1 MTTTFALSYDSG
13 NPLKVE
19 ADALILPIRTDE
31 SGKLLFAGAVSDAN
45 ASLKGELKQLAA
57 DAHFTGKP
65 GSRLV
70 VPTVGRMKARRV
82 VLTGIGS
89 AETVDAE
96 TLRRAWGVAVTAA
109 RDAGAKRLVSA
120 LPEDGD
126 AAVLLEGAVQG
137 VLLGLYHFQT
147 YYGTVKNEKPLHRI
161 EAISFVDKRLEEA
174 AAADA
179 LKRGAALAD
188 AVNLARDLTHEPGGV
203 LTPARVAEL
212 AKEISKK
219 AGLSCE
225 IFGPKELAKM
235 GADAILTVGKGSAN
249 EPRMIHLTYK
259 PKNAR
264 KGIRSIGLVGKC
276 ITFDTGGYSIKPA
289 DAMLDMKG
297 DMAGGAAVIGAMTAL
312 KALGCPYEVHGVI
325 CAAEN
330 MISGDAFRP
339 DDIIIGMNGVTMEIL
354 STDAEGRLVLSDGL
368 VYTSKQGV
376 GEMIDLATLTGAK
389 VVALGEETTALYAN
403 RDDLANNLLASAK
416 RAGELMWRMPLT
428 EALEAQIKSDIADIK
443 NTGGRPGGSITAALF
458 LQHFSEGL
466 PWAHLDIAGANR
478 TKTGRA
484 YTPKGTTGVGVRTLL
499 DYLTEGA
506 EA

>member
-1 MTTTFALSYDSG
+1 MPFTLSYDTG
-13 NPLKVE
+13 NPLKAE
-19 ADALILPIRTDE
+19 ADALILPIRTDA
-31 SGKLLFAGAVSDAN
+31 SGELVFAGTTAEADSA
-45 ASLKGELKQLAA
+45 LKGELRQLAA
-57 DAHFTGKP
+57 DARFTGKP
-65 GSRLV
+65 GSCLV

-89 AETVDAE
+89 SETLEAE
-96 TLRRAWGVAVTAA
+96 TLRKAWGAA
-109 RDAGAKRLVSA
+109 ITSARNAGATRIASA
-120 LPEDGD
+120 LPEGSTG
-126 AAVLLEGAVQG
+126 ASLEGAVQG
-137 VLLGLYHFQT
+137 AKMGAYRFQT
-147 YYGTVKNEKPLHRI
+147 YHGSVKNEKPAAEV
-161 EAISFVDKRLEEA
+161 EALIFVDRQLES
-174 AAADA
+174 DA
-179 LKRGAALAD
+179 VETAFARGAALAE
-188 AVNLARDLTHEPGGV
+188 AVNLARDLTHEPGGA
-203 LTPARVAEL
+203 LSPARVGDI
-212 AKEISKK
+212 AKDVAKK
-219 AGLSCE
+219 SGLSCE

-235 GADAILTVGKGSAN
+235 GANAILTVGKGSVN

-259 PKNAR
+259 PKGAK

-297 DMAGGAAVIGAMTAL
+297 DMAGGAAVLAAMTAL

-330 MISGDAFRP
+330 MISGEAFRP
-339 DDIIIGMNGVTMEIL
+339 DDIIVGMNGVTMEIL
-354 STDAEGRLVLSDGL
+354 STDAEGRLVLADGL
-368 VYTSKQGV
+368 VYTSRLGV

-403 RDDLANNLLASAK
+403 RDELADNLLTSAK
-416 RAGELMWRMPLT
+416 RSGELMWRMPLT
-428 EALEAQIKSDIADIK
+428 EALERQIKGELADIK
-443 NTGGRPGGSITAALF
+443 NTGGRAGGSITAALF

-478 TKTGRA
+478 TKIGSS

-499 DYLTEGA
+499 DYLTEGV